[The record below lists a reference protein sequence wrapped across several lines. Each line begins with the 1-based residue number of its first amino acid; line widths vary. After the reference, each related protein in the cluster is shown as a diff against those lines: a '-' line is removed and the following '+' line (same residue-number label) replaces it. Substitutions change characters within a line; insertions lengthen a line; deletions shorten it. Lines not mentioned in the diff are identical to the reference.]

1 MLGPRIGPYGTQ
13 EARKMA
19 AMEEIYTFAGNP
31 LDRVSQRR
39 QDASW
44 VAGLLDDPG
53 TRLLPFCE
61 LKPLVRERSATA
73 LDWQGAAPWRDVIAH
88 GATLVLLGIGE
99 GRAHFALDAGAA
111 PAAGAEGATA
121 DVRSLAA
128 QIPGP
133 EAAILAEA
141 RSLLDWHARHGFCAQ
156 CGTASKI
163 SAGGW
168 GRRCPNCRAHH
179 YPRVD
184 PVVIMLAVK
193 GERCLLGR
201 GRRRVGT
208 RYSCLAGYMEP
219 GETIEE
225 AVRREVLEES
235 GVQVGA
241 VRYLASQ
248 PWPFPSTLM
257 MGVLAEALSEEIHI
271 DPKELAEARWFER
284 DEVRAMVERSRTDE
298 PIPGLATLP
307 APLAIGH
314 QLARRWA
321 FGVDDM

>member
-1 MLGPRIGPYGTQ
+1 
-13 EARKMA
+13 
-19 AMEEIYTFAGNP
+19 MEEVYTFAGNP

-53 TRLLPFCE
+53 TRVLPFCE

-73 LDWQGAAPWRDVIAH
+73 LDWQGAAPWRDAIEQ

-111 PAAGAEGATA
+111 AAAASGAATA

-128 QIPGP
+128 VIPGP

-156 CGTASKI
+156 CGTPSKT

-201 GRRRVGT
+201 NRRRVGT

-235 GVQVGA
+235 GIRVGD

-257 MGVLAEALSEEIHI
+257 MGVLAEAVSEEIHI
-271 DPKELAEARWFER
+271 DPEELAEARWFER
-284 DEVRAMVERSRTDE
+284 EEVRAMVERSRTDE
-298 PIPGLATLP
+298 PIPGVATLP
-307 APLAIGH
+307 PPLAIGH

-321 FGVDDM
+321 FGVDSI

>member
-1 MLGPRIGPYGTQ
+1 
-13 EARKMA
+13 
-19 AMEEIYTFAGNP
+19 MEEIYTFAGNP

-39 QDASW
+39 QDAGWLTS
-44 VAGLLDDPG
+44 LLDDPE
-53 TRLLPFCE
+53 TRLLPFRE
-61 LKPLVRERSATA
+61 LKPVVRDHSATA
-73 LDWQGAAPWRDVIAH
+73 LDWQPTAPWRHAIGS

-99 GRAHFALDAGAA
+99 GRAHFALDANGVSRAD
-111 PAAGAEGATA
+111 GAETATA

-128 QIPGP
+128 AIPGP

-141 RSLLDWHARHGFCAQ
+141 RSLIDWHARHRFCAQ
-156 CGTASKI
+156 CGTPSEI
-163 SAGGW
+163 SSAGW
-168 GRRCPNCRAHH
+168 GRRCPNCQAHH

-201 GRRRVGT
+201 NRRRVGT
-208 RYSCLAGYMEP
+208 RYSCLAGFMEP

-235 GVQVGA
+235 GIRVGRI
-241 VRYLASQ
+241 RYLASQ

-257 MGVLAEALSEEIHI
+257 MGLLAEAISEDIVI
-271 DPKELAEARWFER
+271 DPAELAEARWFDR
-284 DEVRAMVERSRTDE
+284 DEVRAMVERSRTDD
-298 PIPGLATLP
+298 PIPGVATLP
-307 APLAIGH
+307 PPLAIGH

-321 FGVDDM
+321 FGIDSI

>member
-1 MLGPRIGPYGTQ
+1 
-13 EARKMA
+13 
-19 AMEEIYTFAGNP
+19 MEEIYTFAGNP

-39 QDASW
+39 QDAGW
-44 VAGLLDDPG
+44 IATLLDDPK
-53 TRLLPFCE
+53 TRLLPLRE
-61 LKPLVRERSATA
+61 LKPLVRDGSAA
-73 LDWQGAAPWRDVIAH
+73 ELDWQPVASWRGTIDA
-88 GATLVLLGIGE
+88 GGTLILLGIGD
-99 GRAHFALDAGAA
+99 GRAYFALDASAA
-111 PAAGAEGATA
+111 PAAAGPETTTV
-121 DVRSLAA
+121 DVRALAA
-128 QIPGP
+128 SIPGG

-156 CGTASKI
+156 CGTASSI
-163 SAGGW
+163 DAAGW

-208 RYSCLAGYMEP
+208 RFSCLAGFMEP

-225 AVRREVLEES
+225 AVRREVLEEA
-235 GVQVGA
+235 GIQIGR

-257 MGVLAEALSEEIHI
+257 MGLLAEALTEEIHI
-271 DPKELAEARWFER
+271 DPEEIAEARWFDRE
-284 DEVRAMVERSRTDE
+284 EVRAMVERSRSDE
-298 PIPGLATLP
+298 QIPGVTTLP
-307 APLAIGH
+307 PPLAIGH

-321 FGVDDM
+321 FGIDSV

>member
-1 MLGPRIGPYGTQ
+1 
-13 EARKMA
+13 
-19 AMEEIYTFAGNP
+19 MEEIYTFAGNP

-39 QDASW
+39 QDAAWLTS
-44 VAGLLDDPG
+44 LLDDPAS
-53 TRLLPFCE
+53 RLLPFHE
-61 LKPLVRERSATA
+61 LKPIVRDPATTR
-73 LDWQGAAPWRDVIAH
+73 LDWQPVAPWRARID
-88 GATLVLLGIGE
+88 GGCTLVLLGIGE
-99 GRAHFALDAGAA
+99 GRAHFALDGGDLS
-111 PAAGAEGATA
+111 GAEGADRATA

-128 QIPGP
+128 AIPVQ

-141 RSLLDWHARHGFCAQ
+141 RSVLDWHARHGFCAQ
-156 CGTASKI
+156 CGTASEI
-163 SAGGW
+163 SSAGW

-201 GRRRVGT
+201 NRRRVGT
-208 RYSCLAGYMEP
+208 RYSCLAGFMEP

-235 GVQVGA
+235 GVQIGR

-257 MGVLAEALSEEIHI
+257 MGLLAEALTEEIRI
-271 DPKELAEARWFER
+271 DPEELAEARWFER
-284 DEVRAMVERSRTDE
+284 EDVRAMVERSRTDD
-298 PIPGLATLP
+298 PIAGVATLP
-307 APLAIGH
+307 PPLAIGH

-321 FGVDDM
+321 FGIDSV

>member
-1 MLGPRIGPYGTQ
+1 
-13 EARKMA
+13 
-19 AMEEIYTFAGNP
+19 MEEIYTFAGNP

-39 QDASW
+39 QDAGW
-44 VAGLLDDPG
+44 VASLLDDPE
-53 TRLLPFCE
+53 TRLLPLRE
-61 LKPLVRERSATA
+61 LKPLVREGAAAA
-73 LDWQGAAPWRDVIAH
+73 LHWQPVAPWREAIDA
-88 GATLVLLGIGE
+88 GAPLILLGIGG
-99 GRAHFALDAGAA
+99 GRAYFALDASAA
-111 PAAGAEGATA
+111 RAAAGADAV
-121 DVRSLAA
+121 DVRALAA
-128 QIPGP
+128 SIPGG

-156 CGTASKI
+156 CGTASAI
-163 SAGGW
+163 DAAGW

-201 GRRRVGT
+201 GRRRVGA
-208 RYSCLAGYMEP
+208 RFSCLAGYMEP

-235 GVQVGA
+235 GVKVGQ

-257 MGVLAEALSEEIHI
+257 MGVLAEALSEEITV
-271 DPKELAEARWFER
+271 DAEELAEARWFER
-284 DEVRAMVERSRTDE
+284 AEVRAMVERSRSDE

-307 APLAIGH
+307 PPLAIGH

-321 FGVDDM
+321 FGVDSV

>member
-1 MLGPRIGPYGTQ
+1 
-13 EARKMA
+13 
-19 AMEEIYTFAGNP
+19 MEEIYTFAGNP

-39 QDASW
+39 QDAAWIAS
-44 VAGLLDDPG
+44 LLGDPE
-53 TRLLPFCE
+53 TRLLPFRE
-61 LKPLVRERSATA
+61 LKPVVRSHSATT
-73 LDWQGAAPWRDVIAH
+73 LDWQPAASWRDAIEG
-88 GATLVLLGIGE
+88 GATFALLGIGE
-99 GRAHFALDAGAA
+99 GRAHFALDVSHV
-111 PAAGAEGATA
+111 PASDGAEEGTA

-128 QIPGP
+128 AIPGP

-141 RSLLDWHARHGFCAQ
+141 RSVLDWHARHGFCAQ
-156 CGTASKI
+156 CGTPSNI
-163 SAGGW
+163 SSGGW
-168 GRRCPNCRAHH
+168 GRQCPNCRAHH

-208 RYSCLAGYMEP
+208 RYSCLAGFMEP

-235 GVQVGA
+235 GIRVGR

-257 MGVLAEALSEEIHI
+257 MGLLAEALSEEITI
-271 DPKELAEARWFER
+271 DPEEIAEARWFER
-284 DEVRAMVERSRTDE
+284 EEVRAMVERSRTDD
-298 PIPGLATLP
+298 PIPGQATLP
-307 APLAIGH
+307 PPLAIGH

-321 FGVDDM
+321 FGVDTI

>member
-1 MLGPRIGPYGTQ
+1 
-13 EARKMA
+13 A
-19 AMEEIYTFAGNP
+19 P
-31 LDRVSQRR
+31 L
-39 QDASW
+39 
-44 VAGLLDDPG
+44 
-53 TRLLPFCE
+53 
-61 LKPLVRERSATA
+61 
-73 LDWQGAAPWRDVIAH
+73 I
-88 GATLVLLGIGE
+88 LLGIGD
-99 GRAHFALDAGAA
+99 GRALFALDASAA
-111 PAAGAEGATA
+111 PAAAGADTV
-121 DVRSLAA
+121 DVRALAA
-128 QIPGP
+128 SIPGG

-156 CGTASKI
+156 CGTASAI
-163 SAGGW
+163 DAAGW

-184 PVVIMLAVK
+184 PVVIMLAVR

-201 GRRRVGT
+201 GRRRAGA
-208 RYSCLAGYMEP
+208 RFSCLAGFMEP

-235 GVQVGA
+235 GVKVGQ

-257 MGVLAEALSEEIHI
+257 MGLLAEALSEEINI
-271 DPKELAEARWFER
+271 DPEEIAEARWFER
-284 DEVRAMVERSRTDE
+284 AEVRAMVERSRSDE

-307 APLAIGH
+307 PPLAIGH

-321 FGVDDM
+321 FGIDSI

>member
-1 MLGPRIGPYGTQ
+1 
-13 EARKMA
+13 
-19 AMEEIYTFAGNP
+19 MEEIYTFAGNP

-39 QDASW
+39 QDAGW
-44 VAGLLDDPG
+44 VASLLDDPQ
-53 TRLLPFCE
+53 TRLLPLRE
-61 LKPLVRERSATA
+61 LKPLVRDGAAPA
-73 LDWQGAAPWRDVIAH
+73 LDWQQVAPWREAIDA
-88 GATLVLLGIGE
+88 GAALILLGIGDD
-99 GRAHFALDAGAA
+99 RAHFALDATAAAIPEASSGASV
-111 PAAGAEGATA
+111 

-128 QIPGP
+128 AIPGP
-133 EAAILAEA
+133 DAAILAEA

-156 CGTASKI
+156 CGTASAI
-163 SAGGW
+163 DAAGW

-184 PVVIMLAVK
+184 PVVIMLAVS

-201 GRRRVGT
+201 GRRRVGA
-208 RYSCLAGYMEP
+208 RFSCLAGFMEP

-235 GVQVGA
+235 GIRVGR

-257 MGVLAEALSEEIHI
+257 MGLLAEALSEEIRI
-271 DPKELAEARWFER
+271 DPEEIAEARWFER
-284 DEVRAMVERSRTDE
+284 AEVRAMVERSRSDE

-307 APLAIGH
+307 PPLAIGH

-321 FGVDDM
+321 FGLDSV

>member
-1 MLGPRIGPYGTQ
+1 
-13 EARKMA
+13 
-19 AMEEIYTFAGNP
+19 MEEIYTFAGNP

-39 QDASW
+39 QDAGW
-44 VAGLLDDPG
+44 IATLLDDPK
-53 TRLLPFCE
+53 TRLLPLRE
-61 LKPLVRERSATA
+61 LKPLVRDGSAA
-73 LDWQGAAPWRDVIAH
+73 ELDWQPVAPWRGTIDA
-88 GATLVLLGIGE
+88 GGTLILLGIGD
-99 GRAHFALDAGAA
+99 GRAYFALDASAA
-111 PAAGAEGATA
+111 PAAAGPETTTV
-121 DVRSLAA
+121 DVRALAA
-128 QIPGP
+128 SIPGG

-156 CGTASKI
+156 CGTASSI
-163 SAGGW
+163 DAAGW

-208 RYSCLAGYMEP
+208 RFSCLAGFMEP

-225 AVRREVLEES
+225 AVRREVLEEA
-235 GVQVGA
+235 GIQIGQ

-257 MGVLAEALSEEIHI
+257 MGLLAEALTEEIHI
-271 DPKELAEARWFER
+271 DPEEIAEARWFDRE
-284 DEVRAMVERSRTDE
+284 EVRAMVERSRSDE
-298 PIPGLATLP
+298 QIPGVTTLP
-307 APLAIGH
+307 PPLAIGH
-314 QLARRWA
+314 QLVRRWA
-321 FGVDDM
+321 FGIDSV

>member
-1 MLGPRIGPYGTQ
+1 
-13 EARKMA
+13 
-19 AMEEIYTFAGNP
+19 MEEIYTFAGNP

-39 QDASW
+39 QDAGWIAS
-44 VAGLLDDPG
+44 LLEDPQSL
-53 TRLLPFCE
+53 LLPFRE
-61 LKPLVRERSATA
+61 LKPFVCDHSAPA
-73 LDWQGAAPWRDVIAH
+73 PDWQPVAAWRDAIDA
-88 GATLVLLGIGE
+88 GAVLVLLGIGE
-99 GRAHFALDAGAA
+99 GRAYFALDVSGVPMSDGEE
-111 PAAGAEGATA
+111 PATT

-128 QIPGP
+128 AIPAP
-133 EAAILAEA
+133 DAAILAEA
-141 RSLLDWHARHGFCAQ
+141 RSLIDWHVRHGFCAQ
-156 CGTASKI
+156 CGTPSAI

-184 PVVIMLAVK
+184 PVVIMLAVR

-201 GRRRVGT
+201 NRRRVGT

-225 AVRREVLEES
+225 AVRREVLEEA
-235 GVQVGA
+235 GIQIGR

-257 MGVLAEALSEEIHI
+257 MGLLAEAISDEVQI
-271 DPKELAEARWFER
+271 DPEELAEARWFER
-284 DEVRAMVERSRTDE
+284 EEVRAMVERSRTDD
-298 PIPGLATLP
+298 PIPNVATLP
-307 APLAIGH
+307 PPLAIGH

-321 FGVDDM
+321 FGIDSI

>member
-1 MLGPRIGPYGTQ
+1 MVDRGMNKDTD
-13 EARKMA
+13 RKSA

-39 QDASW
+39 QDSAWIAS
-44 VAGLLDDPG
+44 LLENPQS
-53 TRLLPFCE
+53 RVLPFRE
-61 LKPLVRERSATA
+61 LRPLVRSHSATIP
-73 LDWQGAAPWRDVIAH
+73 DWQPVAPWRDAIDN
-88 GATLVLLGIGE
+88 GAILVLLGIGE
-99 GRAHFALDAGAA
+99 GRAYFALDASAV
-111 PAAGAEGATA
+111 PRSDEGEPATA

-128 QIPGP
+128 MISGP
-133 EAAILAEA
+133 DAAILAEA
-141 RSLLDWHARHGFCAQ
+141 RSLIDWHTRHGFCAQ
-156 CGTASKI
+156 CGAPSVV

-168 GRRCPNCRAHH
+168 GRQCPNCRAHH

-208 RYSCLAGYMEP
+208 RYSCLAGFMEP

-235 GVQVGA
+235 GIHIGR

-257 MGVLAEALSEEIHI
+257 MGLLAEAISEEVRI
-271 DPKELAEARWFER
+271 DPEELAEARWFER
-284 DEVRAMVERSRTDE
+284 DEVRAMVERSRTDD
-298 PIPGLATLP
+298 PIPNVATLP
-307 APLAIGH
+307 PPLAIGH

-321 FGVDDM
+321 FGLDSL

>member
-1 MLGPRIGPYGTQ
+1 
-13 EARKMA
+13 
-19 AMEEIYTFAGNP
+19 MEEIYTFAGNP

-39 QDASW
+39 QDAGWIAS
-44 VAGLLDDPG
+44 LLDDPE
-53 TRLLPFCE
+53 TRLLPLRE
-61 LKPLVRERSATA
+61 LKPLVRDSSAA
-73 LDWQGAAPWRDVIAH
+73 ELDWQPVAPWRGAIDA
-88 GATLVLLGIGE
+88 GATLILLGIGD
-99 GRAHFALDAGAA
+99 GRAHFALDASAA
-111 PAAGAEGATA
+111 PALAGTETETV
-121 DVRSLAA
+121 DVRALAA
-128 QIPGP
+128 SIPGG

-156 CGTASKI
+156 CGTASVI
-163 SAGGW
+163 DTAGW

-184 PVVIMLAVK
+184 PVVIMLVVK

-208 RYSCLAGYMEP
+208 RFSCLAGFMEP

-235 GVQVGA
+235 AIRVGR

-257 MGVLAEALSEEIHI
+257 MGLLAEALSEEIRI
-271 DPKELAEARWFER
+271 DPEEIAEARWFER
-284 DEVRAMVERSRTDE
+284 EEVRAMVERSRSDE
-298 PIPGLATLP
+298 QIPGVTTLP
-307 APLAIGH
+307 PPLAIGH

-321 FGVDDM
+321 FGIDSI

>member
-1 MLGPRIGPYGTQ
+1 
-13 EARKMA
+13 
-19 AMEEIYTFAGNP
+19 MEEVYTFAGNP

-39 QDASW
+39 QDAAWIAS
-44 VAGLLDDPG
+44 LLDDPE
-53 TRLLPFCE
+53 TRLLPFRE
-61 LKPLVRERSATA
+61 LKPVVRDPAATA
-73 LDWQGAAPWRDVIAH
+73 LDWQPAASWRVAIDG

-99 GRAHFALDAGAA
+99 GRPHFAIDANGV
-111 PAAGAEGATA
+111 PPVDGAEVATVDVRALATA
-121 DVRSLAA
+121 
-128 QIPGP
+128 IPGP

-141 RSLLDWHARHGFCAQ
+141 RSALDWHARHRFCAQ
-156 CGTASKI
+156 CGTESVI
-163 SAGGW
+163 SSGGW

-184 PVVIMLAVK
+184 PVVIMLAVS

-201 GRRRVGT
+201 NRRRVGT
-208 RYSCLAGYMEP
+208 RYSCLAGFMEP

-235 GVQVGA
+235 GVRIGR

-257 MGVLAEALSEEIHI
+257 MGLLAEAISEEIRI
-271 DPKELAEARWFER
+271 DPEELAEARWFER
-284 DEVRAMVERSRTDE
+284 DEVRAMVERSHADD
-298 PIPGLATLP
+298 PIPGVATLP
-307 APLAIGH
+307 PPLAIGH

-321 FGVDDM
+321 YGMDSI